1 MKEIGPTLRRQ
12 ERTKSQDGEKPPP
25 NKIGATSN
33 SLLGIGTNKGGESNA
48 GVDEKKREKKWGSQ
62 ATPRSRMKPQ
72 EVALFAN
79 ATIEVVRKKKKNRFR
94 PQYLHPSGHK
104 KMERLTINY

>member
-1 MKEIGPTLRRQ
+1 MKERGPKLRRQ

-33 SLLGIGTNKGGESNA
+33 SLLGIGTNEGGESNA

-79 ATIEVVRKKKKNRFR
+79 ATIEVVRKKRRIDSGPSILTQAATKKRND
-94 PQYLHPSGHK
+94 
-104 KMERLTINY
+104 